1 MRPELNPAQ
10 LDAVRTLRGPLL
22 VLAGAGTGKTRVVT
36 YRIAELI
43 RRGIRPDRILAVAF
57 TKKAA
62 GEMQQRALALLNHAK
77 KRSATSAKRAAPRP
91 EISTFHSL
99 CVRVLRRHIERL
111 GYPKKFV
118 ICDRNE
124 QETQA
129 RAALRELRAPAAA
142 MSPGDLLAIV
152 SRWKAS
158 ALRPDQ
164 AAAVAESEREQLAA
178 AAYRRY
184 QDNLKRQAMV
194 DFDDLLLVTE
204 ELLSKFAAVRRAEA
218 QRFDHV
224 LIDEYQ
230 DTNRSQYQIVK
241 ALAGGHRNLCVVGD
255 DDQSIYA
262 WRGAEVAHILSFQQD
277 WPEAKI
283 VRLED
288 NYRSTAAILQYANT
302 LIGFN
307 RQRHEKVLRAARPG
321 GVRPAI
327 LQCQDEAQEAERI
340 VGDIRASIDA
350 GHVAPR
356 DIAILCRTNEQ
367 PRSFE
372 TELRRAQVP
381 YVLIGGMSF
390 FDRKEI
396 RDLISYLKVI
406 DNPHDEPALMRI
418 INFPSRG
425 IGSAAQKRLL
435 EEATAHGKF
444 LWDVLPDVLA
454 VDGIDA
460 KTAQAVAQ
468 FRRLIEDFRGRDHTT
483 SIAQLV
489 SQVLDNTKYRDALL
503 KLYPEPTERE
513 ARLASLEEIVNA
525 AASYGKAN
533 RSTSH
538 DALSGFLDDMLLS
551 ERDDSE
557 EKDSQ
562 LARNAVALMTLHS
575 AKGLEFP
582 RVYLVGM
589 EEGILP
595 HKRSLAMENDSAID
609 EERRLC
615 YVGVTRAREQLTLSF
630 ALTRRKW
637 GKPHKTVP
645 SRFLYEMTG
654 QAERFPPQDEQPTK
668 SGRSNRRRTRKT
680 ARR

>member
-1 MRPELNPAQ
+1 
-10 LDAVRTLRGPLL
+10 
-22 VLAGAGTGKTRVVT
+22 
-36 YRIAELI
+36 
-43 RRGIRPDRILAVAF
+43 
-57 TKKAA
+57 
-62 GEMQQRALALLNHAK
+62 
-77 KRSATSAKRAAPRP
+77 
-91 EISTFHSL
+91 
-99 CVRVLRRHIERL
+99 
-111 GYPKKFV
+111 
-118 ICDRNE
+118 
-124 QETQA
+124 
-129 RAALRELRAPAAA
+129 
-142 MSPGDLLAIV
+142 
-152 SRWKAS
+152 
-158 ALRPDQ
+158 
-164 AAAVAESEREQLAA
+164 
-178 AAYRRY
+178 
-184 QDNLKRQAMV
+184 
-194 DFDDLLLVTE
+194 
-204 ELLSKFAAVRRAEA
+204 VRRAEA
-218 QRFDHV
+218 QRFDQV

-255 DDQSIYA
+255 DDQSIYG
-262 WRGAEVAHILSFQQD
+262 WRGAEVAHILRFQQD

-307 RQRHEKVLRAARPG
+307 RQRHEKVLRAARAG
-321 GVRPAI
+321 GMRPAV

-340 VGDIRASIDA
+340 VADIRAQLDA
-350 GHVAPR
+350 GRIEPR

-381 YVLIGGMSF
+381 YVLVGGMSF

-406 DNPHDEPALMRI
+406 DNPHDEPAVLRI
-418 INFPSRG
+418 INFPPRG
-425 IGSAAQKRLL
+425 IGNTAQKRLL
-435 EEATAHGKF
+435 EEATSRGAHV
-444 LWDVLPDVLA
+444 WDVLPDALA
-454 VDGIDA
+454 IDGIDA
-460 KTAQAVAQ
+460 KTARAIAS
-468 FRRLIEDFRGRDHTT
+468 FCHLIGEFRGRDQKT
-483 SIAQLV
+483 SMAALV
-489 SQVLDNTKYRDALL
+489 SQVLDKTKYRDELV
-503 KLYPEPTERE
+503 KLYPDATERE

-525 AASYGKAN
+525 AAS
-533 RSTSH
+533 H
-538 DALSGFLDDMLLS
+538 DKHHRAPSAAALSSFLDDMLLS
-551 ERDDSE
+551 ERDDGD

-595 HKRSLAMENDSAID
+595 HKRSLAMDNDTAID

-615 YVGVTRAREQLTLSF
+615 YVGVTRAREHLTLSF

-637 GKPHKTVP
+637 GKPQKTIP

-654 QAERFPPQDEQPTK
+654 QAERFPPHAEKCTK
-668 SGRSNRRRTRKT
+668 QTKKRGRQRTSRVRR
-680 ARR
+680 